1 MAASVAAHQP
11 LIVGPLE
18 PDLLAES
25 GIVLPEKAV
34 FKPGDT
40 NIIKWVEQN
49 VEKESLVISLARGQA
64 FERTAAKLHQLSCS
78 VVFVKTS

>member
-1 MAASVAAHQP
+1 MAAAVAAHQP

-18 PDLLAES
+18 PALLAES
-25 GIVLPEKAV
+25 GIVLPEKAEY
-34 FKPGDT
+34 KAGDT

-64 FERTAAKLHQLSCS
+64 FERTAAKLYQLGCS
-78 VVFVKTS
+78 VVFVTTT